1 MKVDMPDI
9 ISLYNDSVYNNLQII
24 DKIINSDIGLN
35 DPYLMELFNKIL
47 QTSKNELIEKWRTG
61 KKYLRT
67 LTAIKAFPDYS
78 SDSLN
83 LSISIDA
90 IINILDDLLDE
101 NLEKQAKTFYIVEI
115 IRTLA
120 NYHYQKSNE
129 ALRHCIGNYFNKC
142 IMIALLEKHFY
153 DLLRNTKENDYI
165 LKYPTHI
172 YDIRSLDIDV
182 FIEIPLL
189 ASNTIQ
195 FKDDIIKVARTYR
208 ALELIKKDILDV
220 EHDVDNG
227 IDTIFTILW
236 NRKNDLLKS
245 VNNLI
250 ELYLNRAG
258 KIKCSK
264 HSNIVIDNF
273 ILMSEN
279 EVNNIRK
286 YTKKY
291 IM

>member
-1 MKVDMPDI
+1 MPDI
-9 ISLYNDSVYNNLQII
+9 ISLYNDSVYNNLKII
-24 DKIINSDIGLN
+24 DKIINSDMGLN

-47 QTSKNELIEKWRTG
+47 HTSKNELIEKWRSG

-78 SDSLN
+78 LDSLY

-101 NLEKQAKTFYIVEI
+101 NLEKQAKTIYIVEI

-129 ALRHCIGNYFNKC
+129 VLRHCIGTYFNKC

-153 DLLRNTKENDYI
+153 GLLRNIKENDYL
-165 LKYPTHI
+165 LKYSTYV
-172 YDIRSLDIDV
+172 YDIRSLDIDI

-195 FKDDIIKVARTYR
+195 FKDDVLKVARTYR
-208 ALELIKKDILDV
+208 ALELIKKDMLDV
-220 EHDVDNG
+220 EHDIDNG
-227 IDTIFTILW
+227 IDTIFTILE
-236 NRKNDLLKS
+236 NNKNDLYAN
-245 VNNLI
+245 VYNLT
-250 ELYLNRAG
+250 ELYLERARNTTG
-258 KIKCSK
+258 SEYA
-264 HSNIVIDNF
+264 NIIINNF
-273 ILMSEN
+273 ISMSEN
-279 EVNNIRK
+279 KANEIKEHTKEVI
-286 YTKKY
+286 
-291 IM
+291 

>member
-1 MKVDMPDI
+1 MPDI
-9 ISLYNDSVYNNLQII
+9 ISLYNDSAYNNLKII

-35 DPYLMELFNKIL
+35 DPYLMELFNKTL
-47 QTSKNELIEKWRTG
+47 QTSKNELIEKWRSG

-67 LTAIKAFPDYS
+67 LTVIKAFPDYS
-78 SDSLN
+78 LDSLN

-120 NYHYQKSNE
+120 NYHYQKSNK

-165 LKYPTHI
+165 LKYPTYI

>member
-1 MKVDMPDI
+1 LKLDMPDI
-9 ISLYNDSVYNNLQII
+9 ISLYNDSAYNNLKII
-24 DKIINSDIGLN
+24 DKIIISDMGLN
-35 DPYLMELFNKIL
+35 DPYLMELFNKTL
-47 QTSKNELIEKWRTG
+47 QTSKNELIEKWRSG

-78 SDSLN
+78 LDSLN

-129 ALRHCIGNYFNKC
+129 ALRHCIGSYFNKC

-153 DLLRNTKENDYI
+153 DLLRNTKGDDYLI
-165 LKYPTHI
+165 KYPIYI

-189 ASNTIQ
+189 SSNTIQ
-195 FKDDIIKVARTYR
+195 FKDDVLKVARTYR

-220 EHDVDNG
+220 EHDIDNG

-236 NRKNDLLKS
+236 NRKNDLLAS
-245 VNNLI
+245 VSNLT
-250 ELYLNRAG
+250 ELYLERTRKTTG
-258 KIKCSK
+258 SEYT
-264 HSNIVIDNF
+264 NIIIDNF
-273 ILMSEN
+273 ISMSEN
-279 EVNNIRK
+279 EAKEI
-286 YTKKY
+286 KKY
-291 IM
+291 IKKVI

>member
-1 MKVDMPDI
+1 
-9 ISLYNDSVYNNLQII
+9 
-24 DKIINSDIGLN
+24 
-35 DPYLMELFNKIL
+35 MELFNKIL
-47 QTSKNELIEKWRTG
+47 QTSKNELVEKWRSG

-78 SDSLN
+78 LDSLY

-101 NLEKQAKTFYIVEI
+101 NLEKRAKNFYIVEI

-129 ALRHCIGNYFNKC
+129 ALRRCIGNYFNKC

-153 DLLRNTKENDYI
+153 DLLRNKNGDDYL
-165 LKYPTHI
+165 LKYPTYI

-189 ASNTIQ
+189 DSNTIQ
-195 FKDDIIKVARTYR
+195 FKEDIIKVARTYR

-220 EHDVDNG
+220 EHDIDNG

-236 NRKNDLLKS
+236 NHKNDLLTS
-245 VNNLI
+245 VSNLT
-250 ELYLNRAG
+250 ELYLKRARNITCSG
-258 KIKCSK
+258 HSKI
-264 HSNIVIDNF
+264 IDNF
-273 ILMSEN
+273 ILMSQN
-279 EVNNIRK
+279 EAKDIK
-286 YTKKY
+286 EHIKK
-291 IM
+291 II

>member
-1 MKVDMPDI
+1 MKIDMPDI
-9 ISLYNDSVYNNLQII
+9 ISLYNDSVYNNLKII

-67 LTAIKAFPDYS
+67 LTAIKAFPNYS

-101 NLEKQAKTFYIVEI
+101 NLEKQAKIFYIVEI

-165 LKYPTHI
+165 IKYPTYI

-195 FKDDIIKVARTYR
+195 FKDDVLKVARTYR

-220 EHDVDNG
+220 EHDIDNG

-236 NRKNDLLKS
+236 NRKNDLLSS
-245 VNNLI
+245 VSNLT
-250 ELYLNRAG
+250 ELYLERTRKTTG
-258 KIKCSK
+258 SEY
-264 HSNIVIDNF
+264 SNIIIDNF
-273 ILMSEN
+273 ISMSEN
-279 EVNNIRK
+279 EAKEI
-286 YTKKY
+286 KKH
-291 IM
+291 IKNVI

>member
-1 MKVDMPDI
+1 MKIDMPDI
-9 ISLYNDSVYNNLQII
+9 ISLYNDSVYNNLKII

-67 LTAIKAFPDYS
+67 LTAIKAFPNYS

-101 NLEKQAKTFYIVEI
+101 NLEKQAKIFYIVEI

-165 LKYPTHI
+165 IKYPTYI
-172 YDIRSLDIDV
+172 YDIRSVDIDV

-195 FKDDIIKVARTYR
+195 FKDDVLKVARTYR

-220 EHDVDNG
+220 EHDIDNG

-236 NRKNDLLKS
+236 NRKNDLLSS
-245 VNNLI
+245 VSNLT
-250 ELYLNRAG
+250 ELYLERTRKTTG
-258 KIKCSK
+258 SEY
-264 HSNIVIDNF
+264 SNIIIDNF
-273 ILMSEN
+273 ISMSEN
-279 EVNNIRK
+279 EAKEI
-286 YTKKY
+286 KKH
-291 IM
+291 IKNVI

>member
-1 MKVDMPDI
+1 MKLDMPDI
-9 ISLYNDSVYNNLQII
+9 ISLYNDSVYKNLKII
-24 DKIINSDIGLN
+24 DKIIISDMGLN
-35 DPYLMELFNKIL
+35 DPYLMELFNKTL
-47 QTSKNELIEKWRTG
+47 QTSKNELIEKWRSG

-78 SDSLN
+78 LDSLN

-120 NYHYQKSNE
+120 NYHYQKSNK

-165 LKYPTHI
+165 LKYPTYI

-182 FIEIPLL
+182 FVEIHLL